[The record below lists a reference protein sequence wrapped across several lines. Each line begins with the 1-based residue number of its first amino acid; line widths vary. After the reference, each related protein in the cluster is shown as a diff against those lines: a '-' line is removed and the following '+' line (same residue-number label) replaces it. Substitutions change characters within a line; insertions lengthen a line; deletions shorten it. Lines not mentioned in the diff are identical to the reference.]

1 MLSTII
7 QLDLNLN
14 GESLRASDLSEVLLL
29 QQNHETADHF
39 LQLRK
44 TYFQVW
50 LMMT

>member
-7 QLDLNLN
+7 QLNLNLN
-14 GESLRASDLSEVLLL
+14 GESLRVLLL